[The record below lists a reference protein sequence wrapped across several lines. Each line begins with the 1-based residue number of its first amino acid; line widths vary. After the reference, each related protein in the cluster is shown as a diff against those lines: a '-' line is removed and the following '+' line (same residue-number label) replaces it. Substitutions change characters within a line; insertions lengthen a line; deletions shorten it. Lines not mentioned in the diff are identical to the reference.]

1 MKQQNLQVG
10 AYTRL
15 SRDDDAFGESGS
27 IVMQKEIIRQYCER
41 NEMTI
46 KTYYQDD
53 GFTGTNYN
61 RPDFQR
67 MITDI
72 ESGKINCVIT
82 KDLSRLGRDYIMTGY
97 YTEIYFPEHSVRY
110 IAIGDNYDTQ
120 DRNNSNNDFAP
131 FKFIVNDL
139 YAKDISKKIRASKNA
154 KFLNGEQLA
163 SHPPYG
169 YKKDPN
175 LKNHYV
181 IDEETAPV
189 VRKIFEMYANGMGRN
204 AIVKYLR
211 DHKIL
216 MPAAVL
222 HVRGIRYF
230 EQMEIE
236 ENRYRWSSGGLSNMF
251 KNPAYIG
258 DTAHYQYQKA
268 TNKSK
273 VRKNKPENVLIIKG
287 THEPIIDMDTWN
299 IVQRELKSHPDRTKV
314 HENLFVGIAKC
325 AGCGKS
331 MNMNYVT
338 NQRKKGIVRTYSL
351 YCDTYKKYSKL
362 ECSCHYTNYKN
373 LCRLVLE
380 SINSL
385 ISKMEMDEEK
395 IMKRLRKLK
404 NQGTAADDSTA
415 KKTARKEKRLS
426 EIARIYAKL
435 YEDRALEVV
444 SEENFRMLSDRLQD
458 EQKKLRDELAAI
470 KKRSEEFE
478 KTEENI
484 QSFVAL
490 IKSMKHVGEL
500 DRQIV
505 QALIERIEIG
515 ESHTNADGVRNQQID
530 IFYKFI
536 GKVDF

>member
-15 SRDDDAFGESGS
+15 SRDDDSLGESGS

-41 NEMTI
+41 NGMGV

-67 MITDI
+67 MIADI

-154 KFLNGEQLA
+154 KFLNGEQLV

-189 VRKIFEMYANGMGRN
+189 VRKIFEMYANGVGRN
-204 AIVKYLR
+204 TIVKYLR
-211 DHKIL
+211 DNKIL

-222 HVRGIRYF
+222 HERGIRYSK
-230 EQMEIE
+230 QMEIE
-236 ENRYRWSSGGLSNMF
+236 ENRYRWSSGGLSKLF

-258 DTAHYQYQKA
+258 DTVHYQYQKV

-273 VRKNKPENVLIIKG
+273 VRKNKPENVLTIKG
-287 THEPIIDMDTWN
+287 THEPIIDMDT
-299 IVQRELKSHPDRTKV
+299 
-314 HENLFVGIAKC
+314 
-325 AGCGKS
+325 
-331 MNMNYVT
+331 
-338 NQRKKGIVRTYSL
+338 
-351 YCDTYKKYSKL
+351 
-362 ECSCHYTNYKN
+362 
-373 LCRLVLE
+373 
-380 SINSL
+380 
-385 ISKMEMDEEK
+385 
-395 IMKRLRKLK
+395 
-404 NQGTAADDSTA
+404 
-415 KKTARKEKRLS
+415 
-426 EIARIYAKL
+426 
-435 YEDRALEVV
+435 
-444 SEENFRMLSDRLQD
+444 
-458 EQKKLRDELAAI
+458 
-470 KKRSEEFE
+470 
-478 KTEENI
+478 
-484 QSFVAL
+484 
-490 IKSMKHVGEL
+490 
-500 DRQIV
+500 
-505 QALIERIEIG
+505 
-515 ESHTNADGVRNQQID
+515 
-530 IFYKFI
+530 
-536 GKVDF
+536 